1 MKKTESVRC
10 LIRVCRSPT
19 NADPRRKGLQ
29 GRQWRRRRQ
38 QAANQRMTCRQT
50 DNRYSASP
58 LDRTFGLRAEFQIG
72 WQKSTMKILRHEG
85 FAFHMVPADT
95 DANGNVAAFLS
106 FSHSN
111 STNPEIRSHFI
122 LRVSSC
128 PPPCLKGKSTH
139 PPPLPPI
146 PPIQA
151 DQLLFVDIRNVSSVR
166 MTISSTV

>member
-1 MKKTESVRC
+1 MGELTGDFCEKDGVRC
-10 LIRVCRSPT
+10 LIRVCRSPSVRQRTLIPDERDYKGGTGGGGNRRPT
-19 NADPRRKGLQ
+19 NDLP
-29 GRQWRRRRQ
+29 
-38 QAANQRMTCRQT
+38 T

-85 FAFHMVPADT
+85 FAFHMVSADT

-151 DQLLFVDIRNVSSVR
+151 HNYT
-166 MTISSTV
+166 TIQK